1 MAEDGKDAAPRPAL
15 SAKGR
20 AKAAAREA
28 RLAAALRRNLHRRKA
43 QARARDAALRIDGD
57 DAGGDP
63 DTGQRR

>member
-1 MAEDGKDAAPRPAL
+1 MAEDGKEAGPRPAR

-43 QARARDAALRIDGD
+43 QARARDQGQPNHGD
-57 DAGGDP
+57 DAGGGP
-63 DTGQRR
+63 DTGRSR

>member
-1 MAEDGKDAAPRPAL
+1 MAEDGKDAGPRL

-20 AKAAAREA
+20 AKAAARQA

-43 QARARDAALRIDGD
+43 QARARDAAKPID
-57 DAGGDP
+57 GDP

>member
-1 MAEDGKDAAPRPAL
+1 MAEDGKDAAPRL

-43 QARARDAALRIDGD
+43 QARARDAGQPMDGD
-57 DAGGDP
+57 DTGGGP
-63 DTGQRR
+63 DTGRRR

>member
-1 MAEDGKDAAPRPAL
+1 MAEDGKEARPRL

-20 AKAAAREA
+20 AKAAAREV

-43 QARARDAALRIDGD
+43 QARARDAGRRIDGD

>member
-1 MAEDGKDAAPRPAL
+1 MAEDGKDAAPRPAR

-28 RLAAALRRNLHRRKA
+28 RLAAALRRNLGRRKA
-43 QARARDAALRIDGD
+43 QARARDEGQPNHGD

-63 DTGQRR
+63 DSGRRR